1 MRIVFAGT
9 PGFAATHLEALL
21 KADMEIVGVYTQP
34 DRPAGRGKKLMASP
48 VKQLAIENNIE
59 VFQPLNFKEQDDRDQ
74 LSELKPDLMIVVAYG
89 LLLPQSVLDIP
100 THGCINSHASLLPR
114 WRGAA
119 PIQRAI
125 EAGDTVS
132 GVTVMQMEAGLDTG
146 PMIQKVETPIMPG
159 DTGGSLHDRLAKIGS
174 EAVVQTVAK
183 FESGPVLKEIQ
194 DDSLTCYA
202 HKLNKAEA
210 MINWHQPADL
220 IVQKIK
226 AFNPAPMCFT
236 LLGDSRIRVLKAQV
250 YPQNHYSIPGT
261 VLTVNNLGIIIA
273 CKENAVV
280 LEQVTIPGK
289 KPMMVSDLLNGKHPF
304 VENYVLASEQ

>member
-21 KADMEIVGVYTQP
+21 KTNVEIVGVYSQP

-48 VKQLAIENNIE
+48 VKQLALEHNLN
-59 VFQPLNFKEQDDRDQ
+59 VYQPLNFKEQADRDQ
-74 LSELKPDLMIVVAYG
+74 LAALKPDLMVVVAYG

-100 THGCINSHASLLPR
+100 TFGCINSHASLLPR

-125 EAGDTVS
+125 QAGDMVS
-132 GVTVMQMEAGLDTG
+132 GVTIMQMEAGLDTG
-146 PMIQKVETPIMPG
+146 PMIQKVETPIMPS
-159 DTGGSLHDRLAKIGS
+159 DTGGSLHDRLADLGS
-174 EAVVQTVAK
+174 KALVQTLTK
-183 FESGPVLKEIQ
+183 FENGPVLKEVQ
-194 DDSLTCYA
+194 DDALTCYA
-202 HKLNKAEA
+202 HKLSKHEA
-210 MINWHQPADL
+210 LINWQESAE
-220 IVQKIK
+220 VVARKIR
-226 AFNPAPMCFT
+226 AFNPAPMCYT

-250 YPQNHYSIPGT
+250 YPHNHSALPGT
-261 VLTVNNLGIIIA
+261 VLSINNLGIIIA

-289 KPMMVSDLLNGKHPF
+289 KPMMVNELLNGKHPF